1 MTIHLREILV
11 HQPESKNDR
20 YPFNI
25 PALVN
30 LHQLE
35 FSSPITIFVGE
46 NGSGKST
53 LLESIARAARLVS
66 VGSEELDRDSSLD
79 AVKPLADGL
88 KLIWNKRT
96 HRGFFLRA
104 EDFFGFVKR
113 LHSIQAEMQTELKR
127 IDQDYQDRSEYAR
140 MLAKTPAIS
149 SLKAV
154 ESRYGADLN
163 AQSHG
168 ESFLTLFQSRFVPGG
183 LYLLDE
189 PEAALSPL
197 SQLGLILMIKEMVQQ
212 DAQIIVATHSPIL
225 MAMPEAVLYDFDQ
238 NPPVVRSYDELEHVQ
253 LYRSFLN
260 DPDDYLNRL

>member
-1 MTIHLREILV
+1 MTIHLREFLV
-11 HQPESKNDR
+11 HQPESEKDR

-25 PALVN
+25 PALET
-30 LHQLE
+30 LHKLE
-35 FSSPITIFVGE
+35 FSSPVTIFVGE

-66 VGSEELDRDSSLD
+66 VGSEELDRDVSLH
-79 AVKPLADGL
+79 AIKPLADVL
-88 KLIWNKRT
+88 KMVWNKRT

-113 LHSIQAEMQTELKR
+113 LHSIQAEMQAELTR
-127 IDQDYQDRSEYAR
+127 IDRNYQERSEYAR

-154 ESRYGADLN
+154 EERYGADMN

-189 PEAALSPL
+189 LEAALSPV

-212 DAQIIVATHSPIL
+212 EAQFIMATHSPIL
-225 MAMPEAVLYDFDQ
+225 MAIPDAVLFDFDQ
-238 NPPVVRSYDELEHVQ
+238 NPPVVRSYDDLELVQ

-260 DPDDYLNRL
+260 DPDAYLNRL